1 MSEDTEQGRVPPT
14 EHQDQSGDPLE
25 SPMEGYP
32 TGESIGEQ
40 SEPAGKLNLEKED
53 VGFGPKGDED
63 TAS

>member
-1 MSEDTEQGRVPPT
+1 MSDDAQQGGVPAT
-14 EHQDQSGDPLE
+14 KRTHTSGEPLE
-25 SPMEGYP
+25 SPGEGYP

-53 VGFGPKGDED
+53 VGFGKKGDAD